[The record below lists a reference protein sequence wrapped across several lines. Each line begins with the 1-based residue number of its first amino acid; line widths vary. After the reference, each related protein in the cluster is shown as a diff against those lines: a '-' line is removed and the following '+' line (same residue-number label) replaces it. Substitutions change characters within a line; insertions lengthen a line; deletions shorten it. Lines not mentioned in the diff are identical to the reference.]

1 MSQISLTFPDG
12 NSRDYPAGITAAEV
26 AASIAPSLAKNA
38 ISASLDGQH
47 IDLAWPI
54 TQSGRIAINTM
65 KDQEPA
71 LELIRHDLAH
81 IMARAVQE
89 LWPDVKVTIGPVR
102 DQGWFYDFDRAEP
115 FTPEDLG
122 AIEQR
127 MKQIIAAR
135 DPVRTEV
142 WDRARARAYYEDR
155 GEPFKVELLDRIPG
169 DEPIRMYWHGDW
181 QDLCRGPHL
190 QSTGQVPAD
199 AFKLT
204 HVAGAYWLGD
214 ASRPMLQRI
223 YGVAF
228 KNRDDLKAHLTML
241 EEAAKRDHRKLGRE
255 MELFHFQEEAPG
267 MVFWHP
273 NGWTIYREL
282 EAYMRRRLI
291 RAGYKEIKTP
301 QVVDR
306 ILWEKSGHWEAYR
319 ENMFIVEVD
328 EEGAK
333 EKRINALKPMNCPC
347 HVQVYNHG
355 LKSYRDLPLRMA
367 EFGSCNRYEPSG
379 ALHGIMRV
387 RGFTQDDAHIF
398 CTEDQIE
405 VECAGFIGLLSSV
418 YRDLGFEKFDIKLST
433 RPDVRVGSDEIWDK
447 AEAALKG
454 AIEHLGLPYEINPG
468 DGAFYGP
475 KLDFKLTDAIGRE
488 WQCGT
493 FQCDF
498 NLPQRLEAEY
508 VGEDG
513 GKHRPVMLHRAVLG
527 SFERFI
533 GILIENYAGKLPFW
547 LAPRQVVVASIV
559 SGADDYVHEVVAALR
574 EAGIRAEADTRNE
587 KINYKVREHS
597 VGKVPAIMAIGMK
610 EVEERTVSV
619 RRLGEQG
626 SRVAALDAVVAA
638 VQHQD
643 RAPPRTEPGRRQQ
656 RGEHRVLV
664 VLPAHHQPEVDA
676 RRGTGLCQ
684 QRQRYDMNNQKD
696 GCAASQR
703 VDVHQPFHG
712 LPRLTDG
719 NVRAG
724 HRLGAARGGPTT
736 RR

>member
-12 NSRDYPAGITAAEV
+12 NIRQYPAGVTPAEV
-26 AASIAPSLAKNA
+26 AASIAPSLAKA
-38 ISASLDGQH
+38 SISAQVNGNH
-47 IDLAWPI
+47 WDLAWPI
-54 TQSGRIAINTM
+54 PGDATIALNTM
-65 KDQEPA
+65 KDDAPA

-89 LWPDVKVTIGPVR
+89 IWPEVKVTIGPVR
-102 DQGWFYDFDRAEP
+102 DYGWFYDFDREEP

-122 AIEQR
+122 QIEAR
-127 MKQIIAAR
+127 MKQIINAR

-142 WDRARARAYYEDR
+142 WERARAVEYYRGR
-155 GEPFKVELLDRIPG
+155 GEPFKLELIDRIPE
-169 DEPIRMYWHGDW
+169 DQDLRMYWHGDW

-190 QSTGQVPAD
+190 QHTGQVPAD

-255 MELFHFQEEAPG
+255 MELFHLQEEAPG

-273 NGWTIYREL
+273 NGWTIYRQL
-282 EAYMRRRLI
+282 EDYMRGRL
-291 RAGYKEIKTP
+291 RSAGYKEIKTP

-306 ILWEKSGHWEAYR
+306 VLWEKSGHWEAYR

-347 HVQVYNHG
+347 HVQVFNQG
-355 LKSYRDLPLRMA
+355 LKSYRDLPLRLA
-367 EFGSCNRYEPSG
+367 EFGSCHRYESSG
-379 ALHGIMRV
+379 SMHGLMRV

-405 VECAGFIGLLSSV
+405 AECAGFIRLLSSV
-418 YRDLGFEKFDIKLST
+418 YKDLGFDRFEIKLST
-433 RPDVRVGSDEIWDK
+433 RPEVRIGTDEQWDK
-447 AEAALKG
+447 VEGALEG
-454 AIEHLGLPYEINPG
+454 AINSLGLAYEINPG

-475 KLDFKLTDAIGRE
+475 KLDFKLTDAIGRQ

-493 FQCDF
+493 FQVDAQ
-498 NLPQRLEAEY
+498 LPHRLGAEY

-513 GKHRPVMLHRAVLG
+513 AKHMPYMLHRAVLG

-533 GILIENYAGKLPFW
+533 GILLENYAGKLPFW

-559 SGADDYVHEVVAALR
+559 SDADPFVHEVVAALKK
-574 EAGIRAEADTRNE
+574 AGVRAEADVRNE

-597 VGKVPAIMAIGMK
+597 VGKVPVILAIGMQ
-610 EVEERTVSV
+610 EVEARTVSV
-619 RRLGEQG
+619 RRLGEMRTETISFDQ
-626 SRVAALDAVVAA
+626 A
-638 VQHQD
+638 VQTFGLE
-643 RAPPRTEPGRRQQ
+643 ALPPAE
-656 RGEHRVLV
+656 
-664 VLPAHHQPEVDA
+664 
-676 RRGTGLCQ
+676 
-684 QRQRYDMNNQKD
+684 N
-696 GCAASQR
+696 
-703 VDVHQPFHG
+703 
-712 LPRLTDG
+712 
-719 NVRAG
+719 
-724 HRLGAARGGPTT
+724 
-736 RR
+736 